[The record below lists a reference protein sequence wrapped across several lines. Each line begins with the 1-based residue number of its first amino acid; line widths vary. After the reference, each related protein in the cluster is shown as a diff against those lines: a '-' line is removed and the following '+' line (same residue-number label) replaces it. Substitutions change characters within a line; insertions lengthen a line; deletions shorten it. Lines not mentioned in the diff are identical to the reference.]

1 MLKEKELWIG
11 EGVGFGLGPPGMCL
25 EKKGGKQVSLSKKN
39 VPPPFQ
45 KTLARPQGLGSCGFQ
60 GHTAEGLHLGPLPAR
75 EGFP

>member
-1 MLKEKELWIG
+1 MDLA
-11 EGVGFGLGPPGMCL
+11 PPRNVFR
-25 EKKGGKQVSLSKKN
+25 KKRGGKQVSLSKKN

-60 GHTAEGLHLGPLPAR
+60 GHTAEGLHLGPLPAS